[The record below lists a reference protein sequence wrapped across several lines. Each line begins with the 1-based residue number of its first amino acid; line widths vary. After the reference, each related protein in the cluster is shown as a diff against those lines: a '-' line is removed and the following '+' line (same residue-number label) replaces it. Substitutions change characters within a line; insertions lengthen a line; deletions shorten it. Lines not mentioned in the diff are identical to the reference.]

1 MASILNIFIRKFFSH
16 PHPPIAAALGM
27 LLSYY
32 AYQYIFS
39 WIILLFIIG
48 NISLLRVLRLM
59 QNNAENVSAMIKK
72 LGITCLS
79 VAVGF
84 CLGIAARGM
93 MSSSVEFG
101 LLPDRI
107 VSVSGILVEDPRTLH
122 GGSGLGILELV
133 ECGSG
138 DGSRA
143 TASGRLSVFFPNDSI
158 EDLMHF
164 GRGAGLYLE
173 GRLSPASHNS
183 GINGYVF
190 NSSSVH
196 ILSAA
201 SPLESFRTGLR
212 SGIIGSF
219 RNRQGNYP
227 PVWAALASALLLGVR
242 DDLDV
247 TLSAGF
253 RNSGASHILA
263 LSGMHLA
270 IISGLLAF
278 LFKKPFGLKISSLI
292 GAAFIIIYVFI
303 AGSQPSLVRAALM
316 YLLGV
321 FAIWTSLKINIFS
334 VLSIAFI
341 LQLLFQSNSGESLSF
356 ILSYLAFF
364 GMISLGNIIHR
375 LLKGRLPVILSG
387 SISVSLGAFI
397 MTAPIVAYYF
407 DSLRPIGVISCLFL
421 APLTSLFMLF
431 SIFSLLVVSLP
442 FPLWEL
448 LDVILEGIYR
458 LIEFFISILGLVPG
472 INVSNALPVL
482 IFTIVFFILISF
494 LTVWDEE
501 RRKRLESFY

>member
-1 MASILNIFIRKFFSH
+1 MASILNIFIRKFFKH

-27 LLSYY
+27 FLSYY

-107 VSVSGILVEDPRTLH
+107 VSVSGVLVEDPRTLH
-122 GGSGLGILELV
+122 GGSGLGVLELY
-133 ECGSG
+133 ECGSS

-143 TASGRLSVFFPNDSI
+143 TAAGRLTVFFPNDSI

-173 GRLSPASHNS
+173 GRLSSARSNS
-183 GINGYVF
+183 ETDGYVF

-196 ILSAA
+196 ILSAP
-201 SPLESFRTGLR
+201 SPIERFRTGLR
-212 SGIIGSF
+212 SGIIKSF
-219 RNRQGNYP
+219 QNRQGNYP
-227 PVWAALASALLLGVR
+227 PVWAALSSALLLGVR

-278 LFKKPFGLKISSLI
+278 LLKKPFGLKISSLI
-292 GAAFIIIYVFI
+292 GAAFILIYVFI

-334 VLSIAFI
+334 LFSAAFI
-341 LQLLFQSNSGESLSF
+341 LQLLFQSNSGESISF

-364 GMISLGNIIHR
+364 GMISLGNNIHK
-375 LLKGRLPVILSG
+375 LLRGRIPAIFSG

-397 MTAPIVAYYF
+397 MTAPIVVYHF
-407 DSLRPIGVISCLFL
+407 GSLRPIGIISCIFL
-421 APLTSLFMLF
+421 APLSSLFMLF
-431 SIFSLLVVSLP
+431 SIFSLIVVSLP
-442 FPLWEL
+442 LPLWEL
-448 LDVILEGIYR
+448 ISVVLEGIYR
-458 LIEFFISILGLVPG
+458 LMEFFISFLGFVPG
-472 INVSNALPVL
+472 INITNVLPVL
-482 IFTIVFFILISF
+482 IFTIAFFILISF

-501 RRKRLESFY
+501 RRAKLESFN